1 MRATMVCGL
10 VAALLTLASA
20 QVREVWR
27 YVYTTP
33 QDDLAAQLERTVRL
47 SDGGLMLLGWVETP
61 LNGRDA
67 LAIRL
72 LPNGTEAWVYQ
83 VDGAGFDD
91 AFVDAVES
99 ANELRLLGQFTDA
112 DGYLSA
118 QVHRLTP
125 AGQPMEVFT
134 LSRNPNSHIRPLRF
148 LYFEGEL
155 YIAADATNGA
165 TSQLALYETQ
175 WMGYSLLLFA
185 NLRPWGVLS
194 GGMNYIQRGIVY
206 GTVASAAHSVDAIF
220 RAVDSFPYRYSSA
233 SRGVDIPVVADIA
246 LNLSN
251 ADGYYVGIQ
260 SEDSRTGEDV
270 VLIRHSAWVDVVWGY
285 RYTNQWHDDYAEDL
299 AVDAQGNAS
308 LLVKSVLWRGEPYER
323 RTMRLVRFSENGRL
337 LSDAELIENGR
348 PFLSGLVR
356 INDAGQRY
364 VAVSGAVLPDA
375 PQGVSL
381 LARVDASGRFLW
393 RLPSDI
399 EYNALFAEPDG
410 SLLAVGSQVFE
421 GQGFPTPYY
430 RRIVAVRYAPNGDL
444 DGNSCVDDADLLQVL
459 FAFGQQGADLAA
471 DLNGDATVD
480 DADLLQV
487 LFAFGEGC

>member
-1 MRATMVCGL
+1 MRATIVLGL
-10 VAALLTLASA
+10 ITSLMTLASA

-27 YVYTTP
+27 YVYTPP
-33 QDDLAAQLERTVRL
+33 QDDLVAQLERAVRL

-72 LPNGTEAWVYQ
+72 LPSGAEAWVYQ

-112 DGYLSA
+112 DGYLAA

-125 AGQPMEVFT
+125 AGQPSGVFT
-134 LSRNPNSHIRPLRF
+134 LSRTPNSHLRPLRF
-148 LYFEGEL
+148 SDYNQSNANVVAEVVHG
-155 YIAADATNGA
+155 GV
-165 TSQLALYETQ
+165 SQT
-175 WMGYSLLLFA
+175 LFYNA
-185 NLRPWGVLS
+185 YLDYYPFSPFSFRPWGVLPGDVAVDYPS
-194 GGMNYIQRGIVY
+194 AIL
-206 GTVASAAHSVDAIF
+206 GTVATANNSVDAIF
-220 RAVDSFPYRYSSA
+220 STLDYGLHRYSGA
-233 SRGVDIPVVADIA
+233 PRGVDIPAVGAVQRFAVRGD
-246 LNLSN
+246 
-251 ADGYYVGIQ
+251 YYVGIQ
-260 SEDSRTGEDV
+260 SEGGMFGEDA
-270 VLIRHSAWVDVVWGY
+270 VLIRYHILGAVVWGY

-299 AVDAQGNAS
+299 AVDAQGNAY
-308 LLVKSVLWRGEPYER
+308 LLVKSVLWQGEPYER
-323 RTMRLVRFSENGRL
+323 RTMRLVRFAENGRL
-337 LSDAELIENGR
+337 LSDAELVEDGR
-348 PFLSGLVR
+348 PYLSGLVR
-356 INDAGQRY
+356 VNETGQRY
-364 VAVSGAVLPDA
+364 VAVSGAWLPDA

-410 SLLAVGSQVFE
+410 SLLAAGSALVGQD
-421 GQGFPTPYY
+421 YYDRY
-430 RRIVAVRYAPNGDL
+430 RRVAAVRYAPNGDL
-444 DGNSCVDDADLLQVL
+444 DGNGCVDDADLLGVL

-471 DLNGDATVD
+471 DLNGDGIVD

>member
-1 MRATMVCGL
+1 
-10 VAALLTLASA
+10 LTLASA

-27 YVYTTP
+27 YVYTPP
-33 QDDLAAQLERTVRL
+33 QDDLAAHLERAVRL

-72 LPNGTEAWVYQ
+72 LPSGAEAWVYQ

-112 DGYLSA
+112 DGYLAA

-125 AGQPMEVFT
+125 AGQPIGVFT
-134 LSRNPNSHIRPLRF
+134 LSRTPNTHLRPLRF
-148 LYFEGEL
+148 SDYDRSNANVVAEVVQG
-155 YIAADATNGA
+155 GV
-165 TSQLALYETQ
+165 SQTLFYNASIS
-175 WMGYSLLLFA
+175 GYRPFGPFSF
-185 NLRPWGVLS
+185 RPWGVLS
-194 GGMNYIQRGIVY
+194 GDVAVDYPSAIL
-206 GTVASAAHSVDAIF
+206 GTVATANNSVDAIF
-220 RAVDSFPYRYSSA
+220 STLDYGLHRYSGA
-233 SRGVDIPVVADIA
+233 PRGVDIPAVGAVQRFAVRGD
-246 LNLSN
+246 
-251 ADGYYVGIQ
+251 YYVGIQ
-260 SEDSRTGEDV
+260 SEGGMFGEDA
-270 VLIRHSAWVDVVWGY
+270 VLIRYHILGAVVWGY

-299 AVDAQGNAS
+299 AIDAQGNAS
-308 LLVKSVLWRGEPYER
+308 LLVKSVLWQGEPYER
-323 RTMRLVRFSENGRL
+323 RTLRLVRFSENGRL
-337 LSDAELIENGR
+337 LSDAELVEDGR
-348 PFLSGLVR
+348 PYLSGLVR
-356 INDAGQRY
+356 VNETGQRY

-399 EYNALFAEPDG
+399 EYDALFAESDG
-410 SLLAVGSQVFE
+410 SLLTAGSLVFE

-444 DGNSCVDDADLLQVL
+444 DGNGCVDDADLLGVL
-459 FAFGQQGADLAA
+459 FAFGQQGTDLAA
-471 DLNGDATVD
+471 DLNGDGIVD

>member
-1 MRATMVCGL
+1 MRATIVSGL
-10 VAALLTLASA
+10 LASLLTLASA

-27 YVYTTP
+27 YVYTPP
-33 QDDLAAQLERTVRL
+33 QDDLAAHLERAVRL

-72 LPNGTEAWVYQ
+72 LPSGAEAWVYQ

-91 AFVDAVES
+91 AFVDAIES
-99 ANELRLLGQFTDA
+99 AEELRLLGQFTDA
-112 DGYLSA
+112 DGYLAA

-125 AGQPMEVFT
+125 AGQPSGVFT
-134 LSRNPNSHIRPLRF
+134 LSRTPNSHLRPLRF
-148 LYFEGEL
+148 SDYNQSNANVVAEVVHGCV
-155 YIAADATNGA
+155 
-165 TSQLALYETQ
+165 SQT
-175 WMGYSLLLFA
+175 LFYNA
-185 NLRPWGVLS
+185 YLDYYPFGPLSFRPWGVLS
-194 GGMNYIQRGIVY
+194 GDVAVDYPSAIL
-206 GTVASAAHSVDAIF
+206 GTVATANNSVDAIF
-220 RAVDSFPYRYSSA
+220 STLNYGLHRYSGA
-233 SRGVDIPVVADIA
+233 PRGVDIPAVGAVQRFAVRGD
-246 LNLSN
+246 
-251 ADGYYVGIQ
+251 YYVGIQ
-260 SEDSRTGEDV
+260 SEGGMFGEDA
-270 VLIRHSAWVDVVWGY
+270 VLIRYSILGTVVWGY

-308 LLVKSVLWRGEPYER
+308 LLVKSVLWQGEPYER
-323 RTMRLVRFSENGRL
+323 RTLRLVRFSENGRL
-337 LSDAELIENGR
+337 LSDAELVEDGR

-356 INDAGQRY
+356 VSETGQRY

-381 LARVDASGRFLW
+381 LARVDASGQFLW

-399 EYNALFAEPDG
+399 EYDALFAESDG
-410 SLLAVGSQVFE
+410 SLLTAGSLVFE

-444 DGNSCVDDADLLQVL
+444 DGNGCVDDADLLQVL
-459 FAFGQQGADLAA
+459 FAFGQQGADLDA

>member
-1 MRATMVCGL
+1 MRATIVLGL
-10 VAALLTLASA
+10 ITSLMTLASA

-27 YVYTTP
+27 YVYTPP
-33 QDDLAAQLERTVRL
+33 QNDLAAHLERAVRL

-112 DGYLSA
+112 DGYLAA

-125 AGQPMEVFT
+125 AGQRIQVFS
-134 LSRNPNSHIRPLRF
+134 LSRTPNTHLRPLRF
-148 LYFEGEL
+148 LYSEGEL

-185 NLRPWGVLS
+185 NLRPWGVLP

-285 RYTNQWHDDYAEDL
+285 RYSNQWHDDYAEDL
-299 AVDAQGNAS
+299 AVDAQGNAY
-308 LLVKSVLWRGEPYER
+308 LLVKSILWRGEPYER
-323 RTMRLVRFSENGRL
+323 RTMRLVRFAENGRL
-337 LSDAELIENGR
+337 LSDAELVDDGR
-348 PFLSGLVR
+348 PYLSGLVR
-356 INDAGQRY
+356 VNETGQRY
-364 VAVSGAVLPDA
+364 VAVSGAVHPDA

-399 EYNALFAEPDG
+399 EYDALFAEPDG
-410 SLLAVGSQVFE
+410 SLLAAGSAIVGQD
-421 GQGFPTPYY
+421 YYDRY
-430 RRIVAVRYAPNGDL
+430 RRVAAVRYAPNGDL
-444 DGNSCVDDADLLQVL
+444 DGNGCVDDADLLGVL

-471 DLNGDATVD
+471 DLNGDGIVD

>member
-1 MRATMVCGL
+1 MRATMVCGFI
-10 VAALLTLASA
+10 AGLLTLASA

-148 LYFEGEL
+148 LYYYEVSPA
-155 YIAADATNGA
+155 IAAEAIANGM
-165 TSQLALYETQ
+165 SQLGFYEPQ
-175 WMGYSLLLFA
+175 YSSSQYLWYCCYDM
-185 NLRPWGVLS
+185 RPWGVLP
-194 GGMNYIQRGIVY
+194 GDGDLYRAGFVY
-206 GTVASAAHSVDAIF
+206 GTVATVSTALDTVF
-220 RAVDSFPYRYSSA
+220 CMFDSPLVRYP
-233 SRGVDIPVVADIA
+233 SRGVDIPAVGAEWRQ
-246 LNLSN
+246 LSS
-251 ADGYYVGIQ
+251 DHYVGVQ
-260 SEDSRTGEDV
+260 AEDNRTGEDV
-270 VLIRHSAWVDVVWGY
+270 VLFRHPSGWGGVRWGY
-285 RYTNQWHDDYAEDL
+285 RYSNQWHDDYAEDL

-308 LLVKSVLWRGEPYER
+308 LLVKSILWRGEPYER
-323 RTMRLVRFSENGRL
+323 RTLRLVRFSENGRL
-337 LSDAELIENGR
+337 LSDTELVEFGR
-348 PFLSGLVR
+348 LYLSGFVR
-356 INDAGQRY
+356 INEAGQRF
-364 VAVSGAVLPDA
+364 VAIVDAFVPDMPPSA
-375 PQGVSL
+375 SL
-381 LARVDASGRFLW
+381 LARVDANGRFLW
-393 RLPSDI
+393 RLASDI
-399 EYNALFAEPDG
+399 DYDALFAEPDG
-410 SLLAVGSQVFE
+410 SLLAAGSALFVGQNYYE
-421 GQGFPTPYY
+421 RY
-430 RRIVAVRYAPNGDL
+430 RRIVAVRYAPNGDI
-444 DGNSCVDDADLLQVL
+444 DGNGCVDDADLLQVL
-459 FAFGQQGADLAA
+459 FAFGQQGADLVA
-471 DLNGDATVD
+471 DLNGDARVD

>member
-72 LPNGTEAWVYQ
+72 LPSGAEAWVYQ

-91 AFVDAVES
+91 AFVDAIES
-99 ANELRLLGQFTDA
+99 AEELRLLGQFTDA
-112 DGYLSA
+112 DGYLAA

-125 AGQPMEVFT
+125 AGQPSGVFT
-134 LSRNPNSHIRPLRF
+134 LSRTPNSHLRPLRF
-148 LYFEGEL
+148 SDYNQSNANVVAEVVHGCV
-155 YIAADATNGA
+155 
-165 TSQLALYETQ
+165 SQT
-175 WMGYSLLLFA
+175 LFYNA
-185 NLRPWGVLS
+185 YLDYYPFGPLSFRPWGVLS
-194 GGMNYIQRGIVY
+194 GDVAVDYPSAIL
-206 GTVASAAHSVDAIF
+206 GTVATANNSVDAIF
-220 RAVDSFPYRYSSA
+220 STLNYGLHRYSGA
-233 SRGVDIPVVADIA
+233 PRGVDIPAVGAVQRFAVRGD
-246 LNLSN
+246 
-251 ADGYYVGIQ
+251 YYVGIQ
-260 SEDSRTGEDV
+260 SEGGMFGEDA
-270 VLIRHSAWVDVVWGY
+270 VLIRYSILGTVAWGY

-308 LLVKSVLWRGEPYER
+308 LLVKSVLWQGEPYER
-323 RTMRLVRFSENGRL
+323 RTLRLARFSENGRL
-337 LSDAELIENGR
+337 LSDAELVEDGR
-348 PFLSGLVR
+348 PYLSGLLR

-364 VAVSGAVLPDA
+364 VAVSGAVHPDA

-381 LARVDASGRFLW
+381 LARVDASGQFLW

-399 EYNALFAEPDG
+399 EYDALFAEPDG

-430 RRIVAVRYAPNGDL
+430 RRVVAVRYAPNGDL
-444 DGNSCVDDADLLQVL
+444 DGNGCVDDADLLGVL

-471 DLNGDATVD
+471 DLNGDGIVD

>member
-1 MRATMVCGL
+1 MRATIVLGL
-10 VAALLTLASA
+10 ITSLMTLASA

-27 YVYTTP
+27 YVYTPP
-33 QDDLAAQLERTVRL
+33 QDDLAAHLERAVRL

-72 LPNGTEAWVYQ
+72 LPSGAEAWVYQ

-91 AFVDAVES
+91 AFVDAIES
-99 ANELRLLGQFTDA
+99 ADELRLLGQFTDA
-112 DGYLSA
+112 DGYLAA

-125 AGQPMEVFT
+125 AGQPIGVFT
-134 LSRNPNSHIRPLRF
+134 LSRTPNTHLRPLRF
-148 LYFEGEL
+148 SDYNQSNANVVAEVVHG
-155 YIAADATNGA
+155 GV
-165 TSQLALYETQ
+165 SQT
-175 WMGYSLLLFA
+175 LFYNA
-185 NLRPWGVLS
+185 YLDYYPFSPFSFRPWGVLS
-194 GGMNYIQRGIVY
+194 GDVAVDYPSAIL
-206 GTVASAAHSVDAIF
+206 GTVATANNSVDAIF
-220 RAVDSFPYRYSSA
+220 STLNYGLHRYSGA
-233 SRGVDIPVVADIA
+233 PRGVDIPAVGAVQRFAVRGD
-246 LNLSN
+246 
-251 ADGYYVGIQ
+251 YYVGIQ
-260 SEDSRTGEDV
+260 SEGGMFGEDA
-270 VLIRHSAWVDVVWGY
+270 VLIRYSILGTVAWGY

-308 LLVKSVLWRGEPYER
+308 LLVKSVLWQGEPYER
-323 RTMRLVRFSENGRL
+323 RTLRLVRFSENGRL
-337 LSDAELIENGR
+337 LSDAELVEDGR

-356 INDAGQRY
+356 VSETGQRY

-381 LARVDASGRFLW
+381 LARVDASGQFLW

-399 EYNALFAEPDG
+399 EYDALFAESDG
-410 SLLAVGSQVFE
+410 SLLTAGSLVFE

-444 DGNSCVDDADLLQVL
+444 DGNGCVDDADLLGVL

-471 DLNGDATVD
+471 DLNGDALVD

>member
-1 MRATMVCGL
+1 MRATIVLGL
-10 VAALLTLASA
+10 LASLLTLASA

-27 YVYTTP
+27 YVYTPP
-33 QDDLAAQLERTVRL
+33 QDDLAAHLERAVRL

-72 LPNGTEAWVYQ
+72 LPSGAEAWVYQ

-91 AFVDAVES
+91 AFVDAIES
-99 ANELRLLGQFTDA
+99 ADELRLLGQFTDA

-125 AGQPMEVFT
+125 AGQPSGVFT
-134 LSRNPNSHIRPLRF
+134 LSRTPNSHLRPLRF
-148 LYFEGEL
+148 SDYNQSNANVVAEVVHGCV
-155 YIAADATNGA
+155 
-165 TSQLALYETQ
+165 SQT
-175 WMGYSLLLFA
+175 LFYNA
-185 NLRPWGVLS
+185 YLDYYPFGPLSFRPWGVLS
-194 GGMNYIQRGIVY
+194 GDVAVDYPSAIL
-206 GTVASAAHSVDAIF
+206 GTVATANNSVDAIF
-220 RAVDSFPYRYSSA
+220 STLNYGLHRYSGA
-233 SRGVDIPVVADIA
+233 PRGVDIPAVGAVQRFAVRGD
-246 LNLSN
+246 
-251 ADGYYVGIQ
+251 YYVGIQ
-260 SEDSRTGEDV
+260 SEGGMFGEDA
-270 VLIRHSAWVDVVWGY
+270 VLIRYSILGTVAWGY

-308 LLVKSVLWRGEPYER
+308 LLVKSVLWQGEPYER
-323 RTMRLVRFSENGRL
+323 RTLRLVRFSENGRL
-337 LSDAELIENGR
+337 LSDAELVEDGR
-348 PFLSGLVR
+348 PYLSGLVR
-356 INDAGQRY
+356 VNETGQRY

-381 LARVDASGRFLW
+381 LARVDASGQFLW

-399 EYNALFAEPDG
+399 EYDALFAESDG
-410 SLLAVGSQVFE
+410 SLLTAGSLVFE

-430 RRIVAVRYAPNGDL
+430 RRVVAVRYAPNGDL
-444 DGNSCVDDADLLQVL
+444 DGNGCVDDADLLQVL

-471 DLNGDATVD
+471 DLNGDALVD

>member
-1 MRATMVCGL
+1 MRATIVLGL
-10 VAALLTLASA
+10 ITSLMTLASA

-27 YVYTTP
+27 YVYTPP
-33 QDDLAAQLERTVRL
+33 QNDLAAHLERAVRL

-72 LPNGTEAWVYQ
+72 LPSGAEAWVYQ

-91 AFVDAVES
+91 AFVDAIES
-99 ANELRLLGQFTDA
+99 AEELRLLGQFTDA

-125 AGQPMEVFT
+125 AGQPSGVFT
-134 LSRNPNSHIRPLRF
+134 LSRTPNSHLRPLRF
-148 LYFEGEL
+148 SDYNQSNANVVAEVVHG
-155 YIAADATNGA
+155 GV
-165 TSQLALYETQ
+165 SQT
-175 WMGYSLLLFA
+175 LFYNA
-185 NLRPWGVLS
+185 YLDYYPFGPLSFRPWGVLS
-194 GGMNYIQRGIVY
+194 GDVAVDYPSAIL
-206 GTVASAAHSVDAIF
+206 GTVATANNSVDAIF
-220 RAVDSFPYRYSSA
+220 STLDYGLHRYSGA
-233 SRGVDIPVVADIA
+233 PRGVDIPAVGAVQRFAVRGD
-246 LNLSN
+246 
-251 ADGYYVGIQ
+251 YYVGIQ
-260 SEDSRTGEDV
+260 SEGGMFGEDA
-270 VLIRHSAWVDVVWGY
+270 VLIRYSILGTVVWGY

-308 LLVKSVLWRGEPYER
+308 LLVKSVLWQGEPYER
-323 RTMRLVRFSENGRL
+323 RTLRLARFSENGRL
-337 LSDAELIENGR
+337 LSDAELVEDGR
-348 PFLSGLVR
+348 PYLSGLVR
-356 INDAGQRY
+356 VSETGQRY

-399 EYNALFAEPDG
+399 EYDALFAESDG
-410 SLLAVGSQVFE
+410 SLLTAGSLVFE

-444 DGNSCVDDADLLQVL
+444 DGNGCVDDADLLGVL

>member
-1 MRATMVCGL
+1 MRATIVLGL
-10 VAALLTLASA
+10 ITSLMTLASA

-27 YVYTTP
+27 YVYTPP
-33 QDDLAAQLERTVRL
+33 QDDLVAQLERAVRL

-72 LPNGTEAWVYQ
+72 LPSGAEAWVYQ

-91 AFVDAVES
+91 AFVDAIES

-112 DGYLSA
+112 DSYLSA

-125 AGQPMEVFT
+125 AGQPVGVFT
-134 LSRNPNSHIRPLRF
+134 LSRTPNSHLRPLRF

-185 NLRPWGVLS
+185 NLRPWGVLP

-299 AVDAQGNAS
+299 AIDAQGNAS
-308 LLVKSVLWRGEPYER
+308 LLVKSVLWQGEPYER
-323 RTMRLVRFSENGRL
+323 RTLRLARFSENGRL
-337 LSDAELIENGR
+337 LSDAELVEDGR

-356 INDAGQRY
+356 VSETGQRY
-364 VAVSGAVLPDA
+364 VAVSGAVHPDA

-381 LARVDASGRFLW
+381 LARVDASGQFLW
-393 RLPSDI
+393 RLPSDD
-399 EYNALFAEPDG
+399 ALFAESDG
-410 SLLAVGSQVFE
+410 SLLTAGSALVGQD
-421 GQGFPTPYY
+421 YYDRY
-430 RRIVAVRYAPNGDL
+430 RRVAAVRYAPNGDL
-444 DGNSCVDDADLLQVL
+444 DGNGCVDDADLLGVL

-471 DLNGDATVD
+471 DLNGDALVD

>member
-1 MRATMVCGL
+1 MRATIVSGL
-10 VAALLTLASA
+10 LASLLTLASA

-27 YVYTTP
+27 YVYTPP
-33 QDDLAAQLERTVRL
+33 QDDLAAHLERAVRL

-72 LPNGTEAWVYQ
+72 LPSGAEAWVYQ

-99 ANELRLLGQFTDA
+99 ADELRLLGQFTDA
-112 DGYLSA
+112 DGYLAA

-125 AGQPMEVFT
+125 AGQPSGVFT
-134 LSRNPNSHIRPLRF
+134 LSRTSNSHRRPLRF
-148 LYFEGEL
+148 SDYNQSNANVVAEVVHG
-155 YIAADATNGA
+155 GV
-165 TSQLALYETQ
+165 SQT
-175 WMGYSLLLFA
+175 LFYNA
-185 NLRPWGVLS
+185 YLDYYPFGPLSFRPWGVLS
-194 GGMNYIQRGIVY
+194 GDVAVDYPSAIL
-206 GTVASAAHSVDAIF
+206 GTVATANNSVDAIF
-220 RAVDSFPYRYSSA
+220 STLNYGLHRYSGA
-233 SRGVDIPVVADIA
+233 PRGVDIPAVGAVQRFAVRGD
-246 LNLSN
+246 
-251 ADGYYVGIQ
+251 YYVGIQ
-260 SEDSRTGEDV
+260 SEGGMFGEDA
-270 VLIRHSAWVDVVWGY
+270 VLIRYSILGTVAWGY

-308 LLVKSVLWRGEPYER
+308 LLVKSVLWQGEPYER
-323 RTMRLVRFSENGRL
+323 RTLRLVRFSENGRL
-337 LSDAELIENGR
+337 LSDAELVEDGR

-356 INDAGQRY
+356 VNETGQRY
-364 VAVSGAVLPDA
+364 VAVSGAVHPDA

-381 LARVDASGRFLW
+381 LARVDASGQFLW
-393 RLPSDI
+393 RFVSEVDCD
-399 EYNALFAEPDG
+399 ALFAEPDG

-444 DGNSCVDDADLLQVL
+444 DGNGCVDDADLLGVL

-471 DLNGDATVD
+471 DLNGDGIVD

>member
-1 MRATMVCGL
+1 MRATIVSGL
-10 VAALLTLASA
+10 LASLLTLASA

-27 YVYTTP
+27 YVYTPP
-33 QDDLAAQLERTVRL
+33 QDDLAAHLERAVRL

-72 LPNGTEAWVYQ
+72 LPSGTEAWVYQ

-112 DGYLSA
+112 DGYLAA

-125 AGQPMEVFT
+125 AGQPIGVFT
-134 LSRNPNSHIRPLRF
+134 LSRTPNTHLRPLRF
-148 LYFEGEL
+148 SDYDQSNANVVAEVVHG
-155 YIAADATNGA
+155 GV
-165 TSQLALYETQ
+165 SQT
-175 WMGYSLLLFA
+175 LFYNA
-185 NLRPWGVLS
+185 YLDYYPFSPFSFRPWGVLS
-194 GGMNYIQRGIVY
+194 GDVAVDYPSAIL
-206 GTVASAAHSVDAIF
+206 GTVATANNSVDAIF
-220 RAVDSFPYRYSSA
+220 STLDYGLHRYSGA
-233 SRGVDIPVVADIA
+233 PRGVDIPAVGAVQRFAVRGD
-246 LNLSN
+246 
-251 ADGYYVGIQ
+251 YYVGIQ
-260 SEDSRTGEDV
+260 SEGGMFGEDA
-270 VLIRHSAWVDVVWGY
+270 VLIRYHILGTVAWGY

-299 AVDAQGNAS
+299 AIDAQGNAS
-308 LLVKSVLWRGEPYER
+308 LLVKSVLWQGEPYER
-323 RTMRLVRFSENGRL
+323 RSLRLVRFSENGRL
-337 LSDAELIENGR
+337 LSDAELVEDGR

-356 INDAGQRY
+356 VNETGQRY
-364 VAVSGAVLPDA
+364 VAVSGAVHPDA

-381 LARVDASGRFLW
+381 LARVDASGQFLW

-399 EYNALFAEPDG
+399 EYDALFAESDG
-410 SLLAVGSQVFE
+410 SLLTAGSLVFE

-444 DGNSCVDDADLLQVL
+444 DGNGCVDDADLLGVL

-471 DLNGDATVD
+471 DLNGDALVD

>member
-1 MRATMVCGL
+1 MRATIVSGL
-10 VAALLTLASA
+10 LASLLTLALA

-27 YVYTTP
+27 YVYTPP
-33 QDDLAAQLERTVRL
+33 QDDLAAHLERAVRL

-72 LPNGTEAWVYQ
+72 LPSGAEAWVYQ

-118 QVHRLTP
+118 QVHHLMP
-125 AGQPMEVFT
+125 AGQPVGVFT
-134 LSRNPNSHIRPLRF
+134 LSRTPNTHLRPLRF

-155 YIAADATNGA
+155 YIAAEATNGS

-175 WMGYSLLLFA
+175 WSGYSLLLLA
-185 NLRPWGVLS
+185 NLRPWGVLP
-194 GGMNYIQRGIVY
+194 GGVDYIQRGIVY
-206 GTVASAAHSVDAIF
+206 GTVASAANSVDAIF

-233 SRGVDIPVVADIA
+233 SRGVDVPIVAGVA
-246 LNLSN
+246 LNSSGS
-251 ADGYYVGIQ
+251 DDYYVGIQ

-270 VLIRHSAWVDVVWGY
+270 VLIRHSSWASAVWGY
-285 RYTNQWHDDYAEDL
+285 RYSNQWHDDYAEDI
-299 AVDAQGNAS
+299 AVDAQGNAL

-323 RTMRLVRFSENGRL
+323 RTLRLVRFSENGRL
-337 LSDAELIENGR
+337 LSDTELVEFGR
-348 PFLSGLVR
+348 LYLSGLVR
-356 INDAGQRY
+356 VNDAGQRF
-364 VAVSGAVLPDA
+364 VAIVDASIPDM
-375 PQGVSL
+375 PPSVSL
-381 LARVDASGRFLW
+381 LARVDANGRFLW

-399 EYNALFAEPDG
+399 DYDALFAEPDG
-410 SLLAVGSQVFE
+410 SLLTAGSSLVGQNYYE
-421 GQGFPTPYY
+421 RY
-430 RRIVAVRYAPNGDL
+430 RRIVAVRYAPNGDI
-444 DGNSCVDDADLLQVL
+444 DGNGCVDDADLLGVL

-471 DLNGDATVD
+471 DLNGDALVD